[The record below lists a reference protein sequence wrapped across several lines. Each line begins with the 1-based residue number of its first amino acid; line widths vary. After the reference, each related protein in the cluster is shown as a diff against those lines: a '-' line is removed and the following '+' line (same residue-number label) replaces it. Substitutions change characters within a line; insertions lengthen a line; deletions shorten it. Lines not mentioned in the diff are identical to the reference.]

1 MVPEP
6 RVARACGGAIAGLL
20 LAGTAALTSK
30 VPAAAQARMI
40 VIENVQ
46 FNPQSLTVKSGERI
60 TWVNK
65 DLFPHT
71 ATAEAKAF
79 DSKVIAPDA
88 SWTWVA
94 RKPGIYNYV
103 CAFHPTMKGTL
114 TVK

>member
-1 MVPEP
+1 MVPEL
-6 RVARACGGAIAGLL
+6 RLARAWGVAVAGLL
-20 LAGTAALTSK
+20 LAGTAASTSK
-30 VPAAAQARMI
+30 VTPAAQARMV

-71 ATAEAKAF
+71 ATADAKAF
-79 DSKVIAPDA
+79 DSKEIAPDA
-88 SWTWVA
+88 SWTWLA
-94 RKPGIYNYV
+94 RKPGTYSYV

-114 TVK
+114 TVQ